1 MPNSRVCISIA
12 GFLSGFML
20 IWLLIVSTAPGSTP
34 VPQVGSFRFVYLAGM
49 FVFFGYFWI
58 YFFRRPRGSGKA
70 LLDGRTA
77 LSGSA
82 FIVGVATGYAFVVF
96 GLIASGSASEPVTGT
111 FAVFVGCTLLPIM
124 VWLAVFIISLCRKHA
139 ALRSQAE
146 S

>member
-1 MPNSRVCISIA
+1 MPNSRITISIA
-12 GFLSGFML
+12 AFLSGFML
-20 IWLLIVSTAPGSTP
+20 IWLLISSAAQGATSM
-34 VPQVGSFRFVYLAGM
+34 PQVGTFRFVYLASM
-49 FVFFGYFWI
+49 FIFFGYFWV

-82 FIVGVATGYAFVVF
+82 FIVGVATGYAFILF
-96 GLIASGSASEPVTGT
+96 GLIASGRVLEPVTGT

-124 VWLAVFIISLCRKHA
+124 VWLVIFTISLYRKNT
-139 ALRSQAE
+139 ALRSETQ